1 MRRQM
6 NKIIRHDGPQAIKVN
21 SAVAMNKLQ
30 ETLLRNMV
38 GGSTVEIER
47 QIAEVYICLEQL
59 RIIYAIDE
67 SDIDRCVCRKIER
80 KLDRINKG

>member
-6 NKIIRHDGPQAIKVN
+6 NKIIKASGPNTVKVN
-21 SAVAMNKLQ
+21 ASVAMNKLQ

-38 GGSTVEIER
+38 GGSTVLIER

-67 SDIDRCVCRKIER
+67 SDIDRTICRQVER
-80 KLDRINKG
+80 KLDRINRG

>member
-6 NKIIRHDGPQAIKVN
+6 NKIIKHDGPQAIKVN
-21 SAVAMNKLQ
+21 AAVAMNKLQ

-38 GGSTVEIER
+38 GGSTVLIER

-67 SDIDRCVCRKIER
+67 SDIDRTICRQVER

>member
-6 NKIIRHDGPQAIKVN
+6 NKIIKASGPNAVKVN
-21 SAVAMNKLQ
+21 ASVAMNKLQ

-38 GGSTVEIER
+38 GGSTVLIER

-67 SDIDRCVCRKIER
+67 SDIDRTICRQVER

>member
-6 NKIIRHDGPQAIKVN
+6 NKIIKASGPNTVKVN

-38 GGSTVEIER
+38 GGSTVLIER

-67 SDIDRCVCRKIER
+67 SDIDRTICRQVER